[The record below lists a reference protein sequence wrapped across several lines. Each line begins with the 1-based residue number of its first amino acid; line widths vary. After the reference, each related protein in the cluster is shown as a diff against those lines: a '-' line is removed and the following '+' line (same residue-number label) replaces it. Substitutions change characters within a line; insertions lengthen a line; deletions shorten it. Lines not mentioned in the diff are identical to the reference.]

1 MARETETIRL
11 CVLVS
16 PVTFRHP
23 AVIVKNA
30 LTIDQMSGGR
40 FDLGIGTGWMNE
52 EHEAFGF
59 DLWPMAERF
68 GRFDDAL
75 HYVKAAF
82 GPQPARYDGTYYQL
96 TADVKPGPTG
106 PLPIIVGGTGKK
118 RTPTLAGRYADE
130 YNQSP
135 APVAVLA
142 ENIKTMRE
150 AAEAA
155 GRDPADIVTSIM
167 GSVLVGIRRGLL
179 PRSSGRRRPVAQC
192 RAEGPRGSVHQGRH
206 AGGGR
211 RQGARASG
219 RLGRGRRRP
228 VLRPPDGAGR
238 PRSARREAHG
248 PGRMKYGIDIPN
260 FGYWA
265 DPRHVAEFAREIED
279 AGWDGLS
286 IWDHLLLW
294 HGNEVGDPWIAL
306 AAAAAATERISLM
319 MMVTPLPRRRP
330 WKVAREAVSLDQ
342 LSNGRFILGVGI
354 GYPPDEEFGTFGEP
368 TDDRLRADML
378 DERPRHHHRTV
389 ERRTVQLRG

>member
-1 MARETETIRL
+1 MDFALMTEPQMGGTYDQLLTIARWAEDRGLVSFARSDHYYSASDPAHDATDAFATLAGLARETETIRL

-30 LTIDQMSGGR
+30 LTIDQMSAGR

-52 EHEAFGF
+52 EHEAFGL

-142 ENIKTMRE
+142 DNIRTMRE
-150 AAEAA
+150 AAEAS
-155 GRDPADIVTSIM
+155 GRDPADIITSIM
-167 GSVLVGIRRGLL
+167 GSVLVG
-179 PRSSGRRRPVAQC
+179 SD
-192 RAEGPRGSVHQGRH
+192 EGAYR
-206 AGGGR
+206 
-211 RQGARASG
+211 
-219 RLGRGRRRP
+219 
-228 VLRPPDGAGR
+228 
-238 PRSARREAHG
+238 
-248 PGRMKYGIDIPN
+248 
-260 FGYWA
+260 
-265 DPRHVAEFAREIED
+265 
-279 AGWDGLS
+279 
-286 IWDHLLLW
+286 DH
-294 HGNEVGDPWIAL
+294 L
-306 AAAAAATERISLM
+306 AAAALSRNAEPKDLQDRFAKAGMPVGAADKAQEL
-319 MMVTPLPRRRP
+319 LAA
-330 WKVAREAVSLDQ
+330 WEEAGVDRFYVRQMELDD
-342 LSNGRFILGVGI
+342 LDL
-354 GYPPDEEFGTFGEP
+354 
-368 TDDRLRADML
+368 L
-378 DERPRHHHRTV
+378 DEKLTA
-389 ERRTVQLRG
+389 LGA